1 MGIMALSLDAPP
13 KLTWKIDLEGGQR
26 RLQEAILY
34 VAQRCQSAPLFGL
47 IKLNKILWRADFL
60 SFVERGQPVTGRQY
74 QRLPQGPAPIE
85 MKPVL
90 NEMLRSGLVRIEL
103 ARVINYDER
112 RVMPLVEPNLSLFSK
127 GDLDQLDRSIAFYWD
142 KTGKETSDQSHG
154 VAWKTRENG
163 ESMPYELAYLS
174 DEPLSA
180 EVKARMLKRA
190 QDRGLRSL

>member
-1 MGIMALSLDAPP
+1 MALSLDAPP
-13 KLTWKIDLEGGQR
+13 NLTWKIDLEGGQR

-34 VAQRCQSAPLFGL
+34 IAQQCQSAPLFGL

-127 GDLDQLDRSIAFYWD
+127 GDLDQLDRSIAFYWE
-142 KTGKETSDQSHG
+142 KTGKETSDHSHG

-190 QDRGLRSL
+190 QDKGLRSL